1 MYCTTCGFAIPA
13 TAGLC
18 GGCGNRVD
26 ARPASAPTYQVAVP
40 IEPSGFGPAPTM
52 PPAPNDGSPAQQYA
66 SAAAVGHQPSDEAAA
81 TPYPGQYATTYPSRH
96 GPMVPGGYPGASA
109 ARVADHGPRT
119 VTHWVLPVGRSWQS
133 IVAGY
138 LALFAIIMWPLGPFA
153 LGLGVWA
160 LVRAAREKAHG
171 TGRAVF
177 AVIVGLLATFLL
189 VAVLLSI

>member
-1 MYCTTCGFAIPA
+1 MYCTNCGSTIAA
-13 TAGLC
+13 QAGFC
-18 GGCGNRVD
+18 GSCGSPLD

-40 IEPSGFGPAPTM
+40 IAQSGFGPPPTM
-52 PPAPNDGSPAQQYA
+52 PPVPYGNPAQQYA
-66 SAAAVGHQPSDEAAA
+66 SAAAAGPQPNQAVV
-81 TPYPGQYATTYPSRH
+81 TPYPGEYTRSYPGQY
-96 GPMVPGGYPGASA
+96 GPMVPGPYPGAPAVRSA
-109 ARVADHGPRT
+109 DRGPGT
-119 VTHWVLPVGRSWQS
+119 ATHWLLPVGRSWQS

-138 LALFAIIMWPLGPFA
+138 LALFAIILWPLGPFA

-189 VAVLLSI
+189 VAVLLSR